1 MEFWTAVVGS
11 PKRFPELTSEA
22 ERLGWD
28 GVSTVDSQ
36 NLASDPYVCL
46 ALGAQ
51 ATEKLRVATSVTN
64 TVTRVPAVT
73 ATAALTV
80 QSLSDG
86 RMVLGIGRGDSALAH
101 LGRAPA
107 RLRWFESYLAAL
119 QAYLR
124 GERVAF
130 DMAGVVDQAAP
141 PVATL
146 GLADTPTA
154 SAIAWATRQ
163 PKVPVEVAATGERV
177 IGIAARHADR
187 IMFALGAVP
196 ERIRWGIDTARS
208 AARAAGR
215 DPASLSF
222 GAYVN
227 VVCHD
232 DRAVGR
238 AIGRGGTSLFARFS
252 VMHGTIA
259 GPADEK
265 QQQVFHDI
273 HDRYDMNKHAQSD
286 GNQTTA
292 LTDEFMDSFAI
303 LGGVDECVER
313 LQGLAALGIDKF
325 SITGPGLIAGSDD
338 VQTAARNFVEH
349 VMPAC
354 RSAA

>member
-1 MEFWTAVVGS
+1 MEFWTAVVAS
-11 PKRFPELTSEA
+11 PKRFPELARQA
-22 ERLGWD
+22 ESLGWD

-51 ATEKLRVATSVTN
+51 ATDRLKVMTSVTN
-64 TVTRVPAVT
+64 AVTRVPAVT
-73 ATAALTV
+73 AAAALTV
-80 QSLSDG
+80 QNLSEG

-107 RLRWFESYLAAL
+107 RLKWFERYLAAL

-124 GERVAF
+124 GDPVEFDGACVA
-130 DMAGVVDQAAP
+130 DEAAP
-141 PVATL
+141 SVATL
-146 GLADTPTA
+146 DLADSPDS
-154 SAIAWATRQ
+154 SAIHWAGRL
-163 PKVPVEVAATGERV
+163 PKVPVEVAATGARV

-187 IMFALGAVP
+187 IMFALGAAP
-196 ERIRWGIDTARS
+196 DRIQWGVETALA
-208 AARAAGR
+208 AARDAGR
-215 DPASLSF
+215 DTGSLRF

-227 VVCHD
+227 LVCHD
-232 DRAVGR
+232 DKAVGR
-238 AIGRGGTSLFARFS
+238 TLGRGGTSLFARFS

-259 GPADEK
+259 GPADES
-265 QQQVFHDI
+265 QQEVFHNI

-286 GNQTTA
+286 GGQISA

-313 LQGLAALGIDKF
+313 LGRLAALGIDKF
-325 SITGPGLIAGSDD
+325 SITGPGLPIGPEDAQ
-338 VQTAARNFVEH
+338 VAARNFVER

-354 RSAA
+354 RASG